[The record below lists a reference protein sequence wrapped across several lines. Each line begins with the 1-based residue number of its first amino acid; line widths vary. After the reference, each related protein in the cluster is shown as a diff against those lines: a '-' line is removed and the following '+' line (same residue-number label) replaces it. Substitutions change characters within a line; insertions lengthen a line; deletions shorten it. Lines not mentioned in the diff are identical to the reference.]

1 MSDVTKKAI
10 LRAILDGV
18 LTELYPKTNAD
29 QVILSDGSTL
39 SEKLS
44 EYITALNGKA
54 TSSDITNA
62 IAALDVSDTAQ
73 SGKYVS
79 AVSEV
84 DGKITVTRADL
95 PTADVYSITK
105 DTASSDYAAVYH
117 LTKGGTNTGVDI
129 NIPKDM
135 VVSSGEVVTNPSGQ
149 AAGTYLKLTLA
160 NATNDEIFINVGS
173 LIEYVT
179 SGSASGDMVVVSV
192 DSNHK
197 VTASITDGT
206 ITLAK
211 LAAGIQTEI
220 NKAHSHSNKAL
231 LDSYTQ
237 TEANLAD
244 AVAKKHSH
252 TNQTVLDDITSDKVT
267 AWDAKSRVIVAATQP
282 ADLAA
287 GDLFIQ
293 LTE

>member
-18 LTELYPKTNAD
+18 LTDLYPKTTAD
-29 QVILSDGSTL
+29 QVTLSDGSTL

-95 PTADVYSITK
+95 PTADVYSINK
-105 DTASSDYAAVYH
+105 DTTSSDYAAVYH
-117 LTKGGTNTGVDI
+117 LTKGGANTGVDI

-149 AAGTYLKLTLA
+149 AAGTYLKLVLA

-179 SGSASGDMVVVSV
+179 SGSASDDMVVVSV

-211 LAAGIQTEI
+211 LAAEIQTEI
-220 NKAHSHSNKAL
+220 NKAHSHSNKTL

-244 AVAKKHSH
+244 AVSKKHSH

-267 AWDAKSRVIVAATQP
+267 AWDAKSRVIVATTQP
-282 ADLAA
+282 ADLSA